1 MSVGPG
7 ALLLRIVVLVA
18 LLVGAI
24 VATAETHAVWTLALA
39 VAGLVLAA
47 IAMAASVAAMLGRD
61 ADARPSAPSRAW
73 LGVLTA
79 LAAVALVLAVA
90 LPDDRAAADSTARP
104 TAAAAAQTVRT
115 FLATA
120 VLDDD
125 AYEACQY
132 LTPAAQAQV
141 ARAAGAGQTCRD
153 ALTAAP
159 PSFVAIRSEG
169 ELDALAVRAVVTAPS
184 LAEATIARPGQP
196 PVALVL
202 RRATAADEAAYAAP
216 QCAWRI
222 ASARPAL

>member
-1 MSVGPG
+1 VSACLSAP
-7 ALLLRIVVLVA
+7 
-18 LLVGAI
+18 
-24 VATAETHAVWTLALA
+24 
-39 VAGLVLAA
+39 
-47 IAMAASVAAMLGRD
+47 ASSSSASSSSSRSW
-61 ADARPSAPSRAW
+61 SAPSSRRRRP
-73 LGVLTA
+73 T
-79 LAAVALVLAVA
+79 ALVLAVA

-104 TAAAAAQTVRT
+104 TAAAAAQTVRA

-153 ALTAAP
+153 ALSAAP

-169 ELDALAVRAVVTAPS
+169 ELHALAVRAVVTAPA
-184 LAEATIARPGQP
+184 LAKATIARPGQP